1 MGKPKLRKQRNRTK
15 SYRGSTT
22 TPQEGNDARRRCRR
36 DWEVKGFHP
45 EPYREEDNHNDVPKR
60 VMTPA
65 VVAAVGAE
73 LSPEKFLTTLPR
85 TPRAAVF

>member
-1 MGKPKLRKQRNRTK
+1 
-15 SYRGSTT
+15 
-22 TPQEGNDARRRCRR
+22 
-36 DWEVKGFHP
+36 
-45 EPYREEDNHNDVPKR
+45 
-60 VMTPA
+60 MTPA